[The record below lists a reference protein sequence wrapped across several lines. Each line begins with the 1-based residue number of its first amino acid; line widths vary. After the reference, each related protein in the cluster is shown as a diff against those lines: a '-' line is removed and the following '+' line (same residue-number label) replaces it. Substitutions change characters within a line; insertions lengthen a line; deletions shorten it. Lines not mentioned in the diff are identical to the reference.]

1 MASFSPGRRRS
12 CLIFVGWTMRGKREL
27 QPELKLKSQ
36 TRRTARCA
44 FMPTGSIRP
53 SDWSAARA
61 ILAGYN
67 GILFVPFS
75 TAPFPYCGPFP
86 AQDISSGESHWA
98 SRSHICR
105 STILQELARI
115 IRLTSFSTAS
125 GGQVRRMGR
134 MSYQSR
140 SGLDGRHT
148 NDCLKGLKNTVA
160 KLVCYRERSC
170 STATWFRRPVKT
182 GAMERNMLANSADI
196 LKAEVPI
203 SVACFRVAHAR
214 NRIGLATAGKKNNNR
229 HQ

>member
-115 IRLTSFSTAS
+115 IRLTSFWTAS
-125 GGQVRRMGR
+125 GAPGASGECDLLPKPKWMRCD
-134 MSYQSR
+134 QS
-140 SGLDGRHT
+140 
-148 NDCLKGLKNTVA
+148 N
-160 KLVCYRERSC
+160 
-170 STATWFRRPVKT
+170 ATRIRKT
-182 GAMERNMLANSADI
+182 GGR
-196 LKAEVPI
+196 PP
-203 SVACFRVAHAR
+203 
-214 NRIGLATAGKKNNNR
+214 
-229 HQ
+229 